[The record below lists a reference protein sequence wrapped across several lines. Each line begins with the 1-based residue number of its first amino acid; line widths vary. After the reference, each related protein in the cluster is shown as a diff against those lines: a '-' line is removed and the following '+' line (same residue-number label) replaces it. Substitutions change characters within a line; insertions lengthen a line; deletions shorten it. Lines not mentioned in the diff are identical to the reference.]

1 MIKTRTIHE
10 CSFTDIFEFAK
21 EKYGI
26 EWNPANDLFF
36 RTGVLEYG
44 KLFEVHP
51 AEMPSYIMYMY
62 KNKLKKSSDVP
73 ADVFA
78 AMPPKE
84 QARVILLAFGEAN
97 GVPKNLM
104 VDAT

>member
-1 MIKTRTIHE
+1 MVTKRTVNE
-10 CSFTDIFEFAK
+10 CSFSEIFEFAK

-36 RTGVLEYG
+36 RTELLRYG
-44 KLFEVHP
+44 TVHEVHP
-51 AEMPSYIMYMY
+51 AEMPSYIDFMY
-62 KNKLKKSSDVP
+62 KNKLKKSSDIS
-73 ADVFA
+73 AEKFA
-78 AMPPKE
+78 NMKPMD

-97 GVPKNLM
+97 GVTHNLM